1 MIASETVNGR
11 PALVAYY
18 KDDFDP
24 VDDRK
29 YATGAKVIFT
39 DDGEPRQLILTIA
52 DDKPAKDC
60 KITGDGAQY
69 FVIAMDRA
77 VGPFTTQELADR
89 AAALLNDPAPPGIA
103 FDKSARVKTVDGYL
117 IREGCFISKACVSPY
132 KGSEIPDYDKL
143 GLKAD
148 KIYQLLR
155 DPGELEKA
163 AATFNGLPLLS
174 THEANRAD
182 DHKDNLVVGATGT
195 KARFEAP
202 YLVNDLVIWPQDAI
216 DGVEDESQKEISC
229 GYRYTP
235 DMTPGT
241 YEGAHFDGV
250 MRGIVGNH
258 VALVK
263 EGRAGPDIVVGDSA
277 LSVILARDEQER
289 DDDGKFGSGGGGS
302 EPPKK
307 KSKPPDKTSPHEYA
321 VNELR
326 SGKHPTMGV
335 VSVAGS
341 HYLADKDD
349 HLLKG
354 LSFKSR
360 DHAIAARSKII
371 DKALKTFNRVSNDS
385 TLEEILNMPAKNA
398 VLSRTAVRIQGAL
411 SGHLLPKLAAD
422 AKLDLTNILAKVTRK
437 SLMAKDGKPK
447 PDAVA
452 MIVKLAKDAVEPLL
466 APEAK
471 AAGGA
476 GPDDVMMKLI
486 EHAFEAGAAEAPS
499 LDVPAVADPAAVEEP
514 GTADPAAPAG
524 KKSLADVLKA
534 RGMSD
539 DDISAIEGEMGGG
552 EEDDDGAMDETDEDK
567 KKREEKEAMDKA
579 AKDANLKVG
588 KTAMDAAIKAAVVA
602 ERAASRA
609 VQEARDF
616 VRPWVGDVAM
626 AHDSAL
632 AVYTTSLAALGVDT
646 AGVKDPAALRLVL
659 GQVPKPNAR
668 AALATG
674 VAMDAASAK
683 SLAERFPHAAKIAIN

>member
-1 MIASETVNGR
+1 MIIPETVAGR
-11 PALVAYY
+11 PALVAYFTG
-18 KDDFDP
+18 DFDP
-24 VDDRK
+24 VDDK
-29 YATGAKVIFT
+29 KDATGAKVIFT
-39 DDGEPRQLILTIA
+39 DDKEPRQLILSAANKSVTDCA
-52 DDKPAKDC
+52 LDAKPAE
-60 KITGDGAQY
+60 Y

-77 VGPFTTQELADR
+77 VGPFATQALADR
-89 AAALLNDPAPPGIA
+89 AAALLIDPTPPGIA

-155 DPGELEKA
+155 DPAELEKGA
-163 AATFNGLPLLS
+163 GTFNGLPLLS
-174 THEANRAD
+174 THEANSAD

-216 DGVEDESQKEISC
+216 DGIEDESQKEISC

-241 YEGAHFDGV
+241 YEGVAYDGV

-277 LSVILARDEQER
+277 INL
-289 DDDGKFGSGGGGS
+289 
-302 EPPKK
+302 
-307 KSKPPDKTSPHEYA
+307 
-321 VNELR
+321 
-326 SGKHPTMGV
+326 
-335 VSVAGS
+335 
-341 HYLADKDD
+341 
-349 HLLKG
+349 
-354 LSFKSR
+354 
-360 DHAIAARSKII
+360 
-371 DKALKTFNRVSNDS
+371 
-385 TLEEILNMPAKNA
+385 LEELLNMPAKNA

-411 SGHLLPKLAAD
+411 SGHLLPKLAKD
-422 AKLDLTNILAKVTRK
+422 AKLDLSNILAKVTRK

-452 MIVKLAKDAVEPLL
+452 MIVKLAKDAVEPML

-499 LDVPAVADPAAVEEP
+499 LDVPAPAADPGAVEEP
-514 GTADPAAPAG
+514 GTADPAASAG

-539 DDISAIEGEMGGG
+539 DDISAIEGEMGG

-567 KKREEKEAMDKA
+567 KKREEKEAMGKA
-579 AKDANLKVG
+579 TKDADLKVG
-588 KTAMDAAIKAAVVA
+588 KTAMDAAIKAAVTA

-659 GQVPKPNAR
+659 GHVPKPNAR